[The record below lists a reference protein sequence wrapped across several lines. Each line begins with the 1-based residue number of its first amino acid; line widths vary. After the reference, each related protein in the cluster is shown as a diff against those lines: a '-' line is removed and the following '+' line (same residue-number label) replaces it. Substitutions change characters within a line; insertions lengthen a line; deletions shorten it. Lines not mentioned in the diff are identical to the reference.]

1 MPSWTKPLK
10 MDEPFFSLGKD
21 GVGVRFDVAVDPIS
35 AFWIGLALFL
45 ALVGA
50 LAMYARVLK

>member
-1 MPSWTKPLK
+1 MRKPLK

-35 AFWIGLALFL
+35 AFWIGFALFL

-50 LAMYARVLK
+50 LAIYARVLK

>member
-1 MPSWTKPLK
+1 

-21 GVGVRFDVAVDPIS
+21 GVGVRFDVAVDQIS

-50 LAMYARVLK
+50 LAIYARVLK